1 MSPQARAGR
10 EWIWDSP
17 SPGATQRA
25 GEALG
30 RLLRA
35 GDCVALSGELGS
47 GKTQFVRG
55 LAAGFGCDPEA
66 VHSPSFTLVN
76 EYVGGPEPGRCLAHI
91 DLYRIRSESELPGI
105 GWDEYAGRR
114 YAMAVEWADRA
125 RASLPADHLWIE
137 MAVAGPSARR
147 VSVWADGERPRRL
160 LRAWMERVDP
170 EAAAGADGQG

>member
-1 MSPQARAGR
+1 M
-10 EWIWDSP
+10 IWESP
-17 SPGATQRA
+17 SPGATQLA

-30 RLLRA
+30 RLLSP

-55 LAAGFGCDPEA
+55 LAAGFGCDPAA

-76 EYVGGPEPGRCLAHI
+76 EYAGGPDPGRCLAHI

-114 YAMAVEWADRA
+114 YAVAVEWAERA

-137 MAVAGPSARR
+137 MTVAGASARR
-147 VSVWADGERPRRL
+147 VSARAGGERSRGL
-160 LRAWMERVDP
+160 LRAWMEHIDP
-170 EAAAGADGQG
+170 GAASVGAGDWG